1 MCIFSHVWLL
11 VTPWTVACQAP
22 LFLGFSKE
30 EYWSG
35 LPFPSPVDLPDPGIE
50 PVSFVSPTLE
60 KQILGRTPGRTAK
73 WDSDSKVIIQFNSPS
88 CRLTIEAMWE
98 WWQES
103 LFMCTYY
110 VPYSILSVLYF
121 QFLIFTRV
129 AQNYRGG
136 EEDSAEPDLVD
147 LFSSSIHGF
156 PLWTY
161 LLGFSFFIS
170 LLNVPHSFPLSSTG
184 YFQVLC
190 LVLCNVNLLN
200 RWY

>member
-1 MCIFSHVWLL
+1 MDCS
-11 VTPWTVACQAP
+11 
-22 LFLGFSKE
+22 
-30 EYWSG
+30 
-35 LPFPSPVDLPDPGIE
+35 LPGSFIPGIFQAGILKWVAISFSSGSSW
-50 PVSFVSPTLE
+50 PWDWTHVFCVSRTGR
-60 KQILGRTPGRTAK
+60 QILGRTPGRKAK
-73 WDSDSKVIIQFNSPS
+73 WDSDNKVLIQFNSPS
-88 CRLTIEAMWE
+88 WRLTIKAMWE

-121 QFLIFTRV
+121 QFLIFTTV
-129 AQNYRGG
+129 VQNYRGG
-136 EEDSAEPDLVD
+136 EEDSAEPDLVG

-170 LLNVPHSFPLSSTG
+170 LLNVPHSFPLSSIG

-190 LVLCNVNLLN
+190 LVFCNVNLLY
-200 RWY
+200 RLY